1 MGNTIVSMDKYV
13 VHHVQHM
20 SSDNLELLKTSDY
33 CNILLSQHL
42 IHVSHFDFPMEF
54 KGKECDAIQIIRFYI
69 RVAQLYGI
77 LMATLQPDGIISDDS
92 YFKNPCMDTLV
103 HLSKETGC
111 LPEIRDLFYDIYDP
125 SSKDYTEISEESR
138 TEYIALLT
146 LFKDFMEIKEPAES
160 FSDVSFPPRHV
171 TFRLPNKTHEH
182 PIEDYA
188 NQLVQLH
195 NQQMEITTAL
205 LSIYNRI
212 IWNDNL
218 HPELTFDTMEEFVSE
233 IKKLLKEQQKQCSL
247 GISSILHKLNVVI
260 EHQTLRSIQRKLKYL
275 QTHNFF
281 SNTTI

>member
-1 MGNTIVSMDKYV
+1 MGNTIASMDKYV
-13 VHHVQHM
+13 VHHLQHM
-20 SSDNLELLKTSDY
+20 SSKDLELFKNSAY
-33 CNILLSQHL
+33 CNTLLSKHL
-42 IHVSHFDFPMEF
+42 IHVSHLELPMEF
-54 KGKECDAIQIIRFYI
+54 KGKECDATQIIRFYI

-77 LMATLQPDGIISDDS
+77 LMSTLQPNGIITEHS

-103 HLSKETGC
+103 QLSKETGC
-111 LPEIRDLFYDIYDP
+111 LPELRDLFYDIYDP

-171 TFRLPNKTHEH
+171 TFRLPNKTPKH

-212 IWNDNL
+212 IWKDHL
-218 HPELTFDTMEEFVSE
+218 HPELTLDTMEEFVSE

-260 EHQTLRSIQRKLKYL
+260 EHETLRSIQRKLKYL